1 MKIIH
6 ALIWN
11 YSETDNYRRR
21 QRLFGENAAT
31 AWDCR
36 PPSIYLT
43 RILYT
48 PRSELRR
55 RRHWY
60 RWSCKRIRIVLNN
73 WPNTLCNVDKI
84 TISVQSL
91 ATTARHSFADWIH
104 LLLLL
109 LLSAWLLPPPG
120 ANYKLLCFI
129 KAHPYAMLKCR
140 YICRDQHVG
149 YYEDTNNRQLQYLL
163 FCPSITI
170 SSTQPAT
177 SRSR

>member
-31 AWDCR
+31 AWDCW

-129 KAHPYAMLKCR
+129 KAHPYAMLIGISAEINMWDIMK
-140 YICRDQHVG
+140 IQTTG
-149 YYEDTNNRQLQYLL
+149 QLQYLL